1 MHPPIYIVFT
11 TFPCREDAES
21 LARRLVHERAAAC
34 ATVLPCGRS
43 YYTWDGEEKSEEE
56 SMVVLKTTG
65 PALAAL
71 QERLVA
77 LHPYECPEFV
87 AVEAV
92 RVTESFANWV
102 AEAVLAPMHPDA

>member
-21 LARRLVHERAAAC
+21 LARRLVHERVAAC
-34 ATVLPCGRS
+34 ATVMPCGRS
-43 YYTWDGEEKSEEE
+43 YYTWEGEEKVEEE
-56 SMVVLKTTG
+56 SVMILKTTG
-65 PALAAL
+65 PGLAAL

-87 AVEAV
+87 AVEAAS
-92 RVTESFANWV
+92 VTEPFANWV
-102 AEAVLAPMHPDA
+102 AEAVLAPSHPDA